1 MAGVEL
7 SEEQLAELRAAVKPD
22 TYDRSV
28 AARAQIVVWYH
39 EGHRKADIAKRSGA
53 SRPTIDKWI
62 DRYARYG
69 LDGLSSRTSPGG
81 PRTIPGHIR
90 GRVLAR
96 TRPTPPEE
104 PRTSHWTPPAMPRH
118 TPSTAAAPLPH
129 HRLAP

>member
-7 SEEQLAELRAAVKPD
+7 SEEQLAELRAAVTAD
-22 TYDRSV
+22 TYSMSV

-62 DRYARYG
+62 DRYARDG

-81 PRTIPGHIR
+81 PRTIPGHIP
-90 GRVLAR
+90 GRVVAL
-96 TRPTPPEE
+96 TRQQ
-104 PRTSHWTPPAMPRH
+104 
-118 TPSTAAAPLPH
+118 AAEGIAVSDS
-129 HRLAP
+129 